1 MVLYD
6 IHTHLQSF
14 SKINGYDIEYIL
26 NTYPF
31 DFEEVKRKQPLA
43 HYFSCGIHPWYSENY
58 KTQFDLL
65 KEIVRSNSSIVA
77 IGEIGLD
84 KVKGLDIAT
93 QMQIFRMQA
102 QLAEEMDK
110 PVIIHCVKAWDE
122 LIALKRE
129 LNPPQP
135 WVIHGYRGG
144 LEQTK
149 QLLKFGFYFSIGE
162 FYNTDA
168 IKEIPLTSLFLE
180 TDMSDISVF
189 TIYHNVAA
197 DMGVIV
203 TKLIDIV
210 GKNVS
215 NTFIL

>member
-31 DFEEVKRKQPLA
+31 DFEEVKKKQPLA
-43 HYFSCGIHPWYSENY
+43 RYFSCGIHPWYSENHE
-58 KTQFDLL
+58 TQFHLL
-65 KEIVRSNSSIVA
+65 KKIVQSNSNIVA

-84 KVKGLDIAT
+84 KVKGLDIDT

-102 QLAEEMDK
+102 QLSEEVNK

-129 LNPPQP
+129 LDPRQP
-135 WVIHGYRGG
+135 WIIHGYRGG

-162 FYNTDA
+162 LYNTET
-168 IKEIPLTSLFLE
+168 IKEIPPAALFLE

-189 TIYHNVAA
+189 TIYHNVAS
-197 DMGVIV
+197 DMGVNM
-203 TKLIDIV
+203 TELIDIV